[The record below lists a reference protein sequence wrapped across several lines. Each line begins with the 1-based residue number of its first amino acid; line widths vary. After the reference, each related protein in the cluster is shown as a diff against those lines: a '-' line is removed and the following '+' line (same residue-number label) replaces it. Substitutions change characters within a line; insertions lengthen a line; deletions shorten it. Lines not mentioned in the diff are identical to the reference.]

1 MKFNF
6 QISTT
11 MYLGMAGFVKHI
23 YVSFASSARDKIP
36 FIDTPRGFV
45 DHPSHRAFWFRKT
58 QVIHT

>member
-36 FIDTPRGFV
+36 FIDTPGGFV
-45 DHPSHRAFWFRKT
+45 DHPSHRAFWF
-58 QVIHT
+58 